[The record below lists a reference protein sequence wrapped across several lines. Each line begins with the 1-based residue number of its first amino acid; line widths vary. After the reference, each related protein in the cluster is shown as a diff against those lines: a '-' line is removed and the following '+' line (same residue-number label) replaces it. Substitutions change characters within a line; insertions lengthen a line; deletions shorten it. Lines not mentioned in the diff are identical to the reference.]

1 MLKNKMYIIPAID
14 ILDKKVVRLREG
26 DYKQVTNYDVTL
38 EEMIERYQ
46 SNGTDLIHIIDL
58 NGAKGE
64 FSNQEYLFEVIQ
76 KTTMKVQYGGGVR
89 SIEKI
94 QELLE
99 AGIYRVIVGTQAI
112 TNPTFL
118 DRLSIAFAGKS
129 KCADQVVIAID
140 VLDEVIKYSGWME
153 SSPVKLLDYIDR
165 CLDLGFFRFL
175 CTDINKDGK
184 LGGAGIELYE
194 KLLDH
199 SPFIKLIASGGV
211 SSMKDIERL
220 SQLNVES
227 CVVGKAIYENHISV
241 EEIQEWN
248 LKAMASL

>member
-1 MLKNKMYIIPAID
+1 MYIIPAID
-14 ILDKKVVRLREG
+14 ILNKKVVRLREG
-26 DYKQVTNYDVTL
+26 DYNQVTKYEVTL

-46 SNGTDLIHIIDL
+46 SNGTDFIHIIDL
-58 NGAKGE
+58 NGAKGD
-64 FSNQEYLFEVIQ
+64 FSNQEYLADVIR
-76 KTTMKVQYGGGVR
+76 KTAMKVQYGGGVR
-89 SIEKI
+89 SIEKVK
-94 QELLE
+94 ELIG
-99 AGIYRVIVGTQAI
+99 AGIHRVIVGTQAI

-118 DRLSIAFAGKS
+118 NELSTSFIS
-129 KCADQVVIAID
+129 KKNLTDHVVIAID

-153 SSPVKLLDYIDR
+153 SSPVKLMDYVDR
-165 CLDLGFFRFL
+165 CLHLGFFRFL

-211 SSMKDIERL
+211 SSMKDVEKL
-220 SQLNVES
+220 SEISVES

-241 EEIQEWN
+241 EEIKDWN

>member
-1 MLKNKMYIIPAID
+1 MYIIPAID

-46 SNGTDLIHIIDL
+46 FNGTDLIHIIDL
-58 NGAKGE
+58 NGAKGD
-64 FSNQEYLFEVIQ
+64 FSNQGYLFEVIQ

-99 AGIYRVIVGTQAI
+99 AGIHRVIVGTQAI
-112 TNPTFL
+112 TNPIFL
-118 DRLSIAFAGKS
+118 DQLSIAFAGKG
-129 KCADQVVIAID
+129 KCADQVVIAVD

-220 SQLNVES
+220 SQINVES
-227 CVVGKAIYENHISV
+227 CVVGKAIYENHITV
-241 EEIQEWN
+241 NEIQEWN